1 MFQQYRKKEKKMR
14 LPAILFA
21 AGVFLGLLL
30 MYLGRAVLLG
40 DGGIMSESALY
51 GMKYASVERDA
62 FFWYVMQKRVGLVLV
77 VGLLSTTW
85 LGLAAAFSC
94 TVWLGS
100 AMGMLVMA
108 ALLRYGL
115 KGILLIA
122 VGVFPQ
128 VFVYVPAAVWLL
140 RWSWEFCMTLYFP
153 GRLPGG
159 GAEGDR
165 TDGLLKKRALQFLGI
180 LGVVVIGCLLEGYV
194 NPVLV
199 SNLLKIF

>member
-1 MFQQYRKKEKKMR
+1 MLQQYRKKEKKMR

-40 DGGIMSESALY
+40 DGGIMNESTLY
-51 GMKYASVERDA
+51 GMKYATVERDA
-62 FFWYVMQKRVGLVLV
+62 FFWYVMQKRVGLVLA

-94 TVWLGS
+94 TVWLG
-100 AMGMLVMA
+100 AAVGMLLMA

-115 KGILLIA
+115 KGILLVA

-128 VFVYVPAAVWLL
+128 AFVYVPAAVWLL
-140 RWSWEFCMTLYFP
+140 RWSCEFCMTLYFP
-153 GRLPGG
+153 GRLSGG

-165 TDGLLKKRALQFLGI
+165 TDGLIKKRALQFLGI
-180 LGVVVIGCLLEGYV
+180 LGVIVIGCLLEGYV